1 MSGHPLWTFANALR
15 KGFAAQD
22 AAEIASSLHDEI
34 DWAVFGPID
43 MFPYL
48 GARQGKEA
56 ALDSIGQIADNF
68 RLHKIKQE
76 DVVIGTD
83 SASALL
89 RCSLNSN
96 DTNRPIS
103 VRIATFLRF
112 KDGKVASLRAVIDT
126 FDLVE
131 QALGRPIHLP
141 ALAGA

>member
-1 MSGHPLWTFANALR
+1 MSGHPLWTFAHALR
-15 KGFAAQD
+15 KGLASKDVAD
-22 AAEIASSLHDEI
+22 IAPDLHDEI
-34 DWAVFGPID
+34 DWAIFGPID

-48 GARQGKEA
+48 GSRQGKEA
-56 ALDSIGQIADNF
+56 ALDSISQIADNF

-76 DVVIGTD
+76 DVVLGAD
-83 SASALL
+83 QASALL

-103 VRIATFLRF
+103 VRIAAFLRF
-112 KDGKVASLRAVIDT
+112 RDGKLASLRAVIDT

-141 ALAGA
+141 ALA

>member
-1 MSGHPLWTFANALR
+1 MSGHPLWTFAHALR
-15 KGFAAQD
+15 KAFAAQD
-22 AAEIASSLHDEI
+22 AAEIAPSLHDEI

-48 GARQGKEA
+48 GSRQGKEA
-56 ALDSIGQIADNF
+56 ALDSIAQIADNF
-68 RLHKIKQE
+68 RLHRIRQE

-89 RCSLNSN
+89 RCSLNSS

-103 VRIATFLRF
+103 VRVAAFLRF
-112 KDGKVASLRAVIDT
+112 KDGQVASLRAVIDT

-141 ALAGA
+141 ALA

>member
-1 MSGHPLWTFANALR
+1 MSGHPLWTFAHALR
-15 KGFAAQD
+15 KGLASQD
-22 AAEIASSLHDEI
+22 IAEIAPGLHDEV
-34 DWAVFGPID
+34 DWAIFGPID

-56 ALDSIGQIADNF
+56 ALDSIEQIADNF

-76 DVVIGTD
+76 DVVLGSD

-96 DTNRPIS
+96 DTDRPIS
-103 VRIATFLRF
+103 VRIAAFLRF

-141 ALAGA
+141 ALA

>member
-1 MSGHPLWTFANALR
+1 MSGHPLWTFAHALR
-15 KGFAAQD
+15 NGFANQD
-22 AAEIASSLHDEI
+22 VAGIAPILHDEI
-34 DWAVFGPID
+34 DWAIYGPID

-48 GARQGKEA
+48 GARHGKEA
-56 ALDSIGQIADNF
+56 ALNSIEQIADNF

-76 DVVIGTD
+76 DVMLGVD
-83 SASALL
+83 QASALL

-103 VRIATFLRF
+103 VRIAAFLRF
-112 KDGKVASLRAVIDT
+112 RDGKIASLRAVIDT

-141 ALAGA
+141 ALV

>member
-1 MSGHPLWTFANALR
+1 MSGHPLWTFTHALR
-15 KGFAAQD
+15 KGLGSQSS
-22 AAEIASSLHDEI
+22 AEIAPCLHEEV
-34 DWAVFGPID
+34 DWAIFGPID

-56 ALDSIGQIADNF
+56 ALDSIARMADNF

-76 DVVIGTD
+76 DVVLGD
-83 SASALL
+83 NSASALL

-96 DTNRPIS
+96 ETNRPIS
-103 VRIATFLRF
+103 VRLAAFLRF
-112 KDGKVASLRAVIDT
+112 KDGKLASLRAVIDT

-141 ALAGA
+141 AMV

>member
-1 MSGHPLWTFANALR
+1 MSGHPLWTFAQALR
-15 KGFAAQD
+15 KSFAAQNTED
-22 AAEIASSLHDEI
+22 IAPSLHDEV

-56 ALDSIGQIADNF
+56 ALDSIGQIAGNF
-68 RLHKIKQE
+68 RVHKIKQE
-76 DVVIGTD
+76 DVVIGAD

-89 RCSLNSN
+89 RCSLNASH
-96 DTNRPIS
+96 TNRPIS
-103 VRIATFLRF
+103 VRIAAFLRF
-112 KDGKVASLRAVIDT
+112 KDGKLQSLRAVIDT

-141 ALAGA
+141 ALV